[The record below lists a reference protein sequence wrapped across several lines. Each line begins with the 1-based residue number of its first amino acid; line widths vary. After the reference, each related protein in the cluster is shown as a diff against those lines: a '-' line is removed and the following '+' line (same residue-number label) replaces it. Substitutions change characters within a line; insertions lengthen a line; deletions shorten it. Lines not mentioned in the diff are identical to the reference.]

1 MGRKERTIF
10 ITIIANIILIVL
22 RFFLAGLSGSIG
34 LKANAWHSFTDVFVS
49 SVVFIGVMT
58 VRLGAKRWSGAV
70 KKVENLLA
78 IFVSFFIFYMG
89 LELFADAMNSGQAE
103 LKHITFTAVGGFIG
117 VIINYFMARY
127 KIYVGEQTGS
137 QSLIADGY
145 HSKMDMYCS
154 IAVLIG
160 IVGALFGMRSLDK
173 IAAIV
178 AMVLLMVSGYEILVD
193 NVRQL
198 LHSGQPGHRE
208 NHGHKHIRF
217 HGSKK
222 MFVGLSGVLATAY
235 VLSGVYIVDM
245 DETAIVR
252 RFGKVTKE
260 NVSPG
265 IHYRLPEPIDQV
277 TLVKRDA
284 VEKVETGR
292 LELLSGDTNLVNVN
306 MSVHYKAANPLDYA
320 LNVADLKNLVKAG
333 STTSVREIIGQSPVD
348 YLLTEG
354 KASVENEAKNRI
366 QKILDVN
373 GTGIQVVGVQLI
385 EMSPPEDV
393 KASFQDLAS
402 ARQDRAVYINEAMAY
417 QNTIVPEARAE
428 AYKQVAEAEGY
439 REEKIKNAEGDAVM
453 FTEKQ
458 AAYALSSDVTEFR
471 LYMEA
476 MDKIL
481 PNVQKIL
488 LGADVTIDNAELWIS
503 NLKNKVSG
511 GAE

>member
-1 MGRKERTIF
+1 MGRKERTIL
-10 ITIIANIILIVL
+10 ITIIANVILIVL

-49 SVVFIGVMT
+49 TVVFIGLMA

-70 KKVENLLA
+70 KKTENLLA

-89 LELFADAMNSGQAE
+89 LELFADAMNSGQTE
-103 LKHITFTAVGGFIG
+103 LKHIAFTAAGGFIG

-173 IAAIV
+173 IAAII
-178 AMVLLMVSGYEILVD
+178 AMVLLMVSGYEILTD

-198 LHSGQPGHRE
+198 LHPDNPGHAE
-208 NHGHKHIRF
+208 HHSHDHGSF
-217 HGSKK
+217 HGSRK
-222 MFVGLSGVLATAY
+222 MYAGLSGALVAAY
-235 VLSGVYIVDM
+235 VLSGIYIVDM

-252 RFGKVTKE
+252 RFGKVTRE

-265 IHYRLPEPIDQV
+265 IHYRLPDPIDQV
-277 TLVKRDA
+277 TLVKKDA
-284 VEKVETGR
+284 VEKVETGE

-306 MSVHYKAANPLDYA
+306 ISVHYKAVNPLDYA
-320 LNVADLKNLVKAG
+320 LNVTDLENLVKAG
-333 STTSVREIIGQSPVD
+333 STTSIREIIGQSPID

-354 KASVENEAKNRI
+354 KASVENEAKERI
-366 QKILDVN
+366 QEILNVN
-373 GTGIQVVGVQLI
+373 GTGIQVIGVQLI

-402 ARQDRAVYINEAMAY
+402 ARQDKAVYINEAIAY
-417 QNTIVPEARAE
+417 QNTIVPGARAE
-428 AYKQVAEAEGY
+428 AYKQVTEADGY
-439 REEKIKNAEGDAVM
+439 REEKIRNAEGDAAM

-458 AAYALSSDVTEFR
+458 AAYAASSDVTEFR

-503 NLKNKVSG
+503 GLQSKVSG
-511 GAE
+511 GIE